1 MSTVIRRMTQQ
12 GSDEGSISAFVLGLV
27 VSLFLVA
34 GLVIDGGRALNAHL
48 RVIDDA
54 EHAARAGG
62 AALDT
67 EALRSGEPPR
77 IDRASARETA
87 RAYLVERGYSA
98 SKISYGTEDGADEFT
113 VTVEDSMPTTILSVI
128 FIREFDVRGSAT
140 ARAAS
145 GIVCEGMDPACP

>member
-1 MSTVIRRMTQQ
+1 MSTISRRIGQR
-12 GSDEGSISAFVLGLV
+12 GSDEGSISAFVIGLI

-54 EHAARAGG
+54 EHAARVGG

-67 EALRSGEPPR
+67 EALRSGAPPR
-77 IDRASARETA
+77 IDRATAKESAH
-87 RAYLVERGYSA
+87 AYLVERGYSA
-98 SKISYGTEDGADEFT
+98 SKISYGTGDGADEFT

-145 GIVCEGMDPACP
+145 GIVCEGMETACL